1 MPRDI
6 SKRAAAGGDV
16 LQILIGPA
24 LAELG
29 AIRRARPPA
38 LDELELT
45 GDLRRSSPHRRRP
58 GSFSSLMASPC

>member
-29 AIRRARPPA
+29 AIRRAWPPA
-38 LDELELT
+38 LDELELP
-45 GDLRRSSPHRRRP
+45 GDLRRSSPHRR
-58 GSFSSLMASPC
+58 

>member
-45 GDLRRSSPHRRRP
+45 GDLRRSSPHRR
-58 GSFSSLMASPC
+58 